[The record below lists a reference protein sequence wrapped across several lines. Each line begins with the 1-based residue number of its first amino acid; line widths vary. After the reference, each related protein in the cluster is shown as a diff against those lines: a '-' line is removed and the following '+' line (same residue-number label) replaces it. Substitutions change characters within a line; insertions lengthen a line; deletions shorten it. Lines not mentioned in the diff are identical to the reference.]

1 MPRSMLK
8 FLTGFEFAWRGVSHV
23 FRTQRNARVQLA
35 VGILVAI
42 AGFVF
47 GISQSEWIAILLCV
61 TIVLAA
67 EAINTALECLADAV
81 HPGRHPLV
89 GKAKDA
95 AAGAVLLCAIGAA
108 LVGLIIFLPYLG
120 IRF

>member
-1 MPRSMLK
+1 MIK
-8 FLTGFEFAWRGVSHV
+8 FLTGFKFAWSGVVHLFS
-23 FRTQRNARVQLA
+23 TQLNARVQLA
-35 VGILVAI
+35 VGILVVI

-47 GISQSEWIAILLCV
+47 GISQSEWIAILLCI
-61 TIVLAA
+61 TTVLAA

-81 HPGRHPLV
+81 HPEQHPLV

-95 AAGAVLLCAIGAA
+95 AAAAVLICATAAA